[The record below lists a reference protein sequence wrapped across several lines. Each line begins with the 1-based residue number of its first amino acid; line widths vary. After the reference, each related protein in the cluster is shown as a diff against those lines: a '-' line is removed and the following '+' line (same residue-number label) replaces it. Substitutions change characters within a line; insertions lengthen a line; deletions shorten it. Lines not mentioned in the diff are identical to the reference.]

1 MAVRTYDEVYFF
13 NFDSYEDLR
22 LYEVGCQNATLRMV
36 MVLLYA
42 IYIYFITFMKV
53 VENFI

>member
-22 LYEVGCQNATLRMV
+22 LYEVGCQKCDPSYGYGPIIRD
-36 MVLLYA
+36 LY
-42 IYIYFITFMKV
+42 ILHYIY
-53 VENFI
+53 

>member
-22 LYEVGCQNATLRMV
+22 LYEVDR
-36 MVLLYA
+36 
-42 IYIYFITFMKV
+42 KSV
-53 VENFI
+53 V